1 MLSHPLSVINE
12 MLGEVP
18 KNMLDS
24 LASAQQTLLEK
35 TQESELQCPTY
46 LYFP

>member
-1 MLSHPLSVINE
+1 MFSHPLSVTNE

-18 KNMLDS
+18 KNVLDS
-24 LASAQQTLLEK
+24 VASAQQTLLEK
-35 TQESELQCPTY
+35 TRESELQCPTY